1 MFRYNASLLLWNSL
15 QNSSMHTK
23 IIPLQFLCK
32 NNRRCR
38 KASCTCI
45 WIRVEYIITS
55 VQSYSYHH
63 LLASRSALKHMMI
76 LCSDLLCGE
85 GLCLSSSVWLGNL
98 NTFNLVLWDS
108 EFQFYLIYLD
118 WLFTTRTQIFSFLQ
132 IILSLKNKRL
142 CFLSNFNKSNLI
154 FNVLNIICLKFSN
167 KVI

>member
-1 MFRYNASLLLWNSL
+1 MFTDNASLLLWNSL
-15 QNSSMHTK
+15 QKSSMHTK

-38 KASCTCI
+38 NVSCTCI
-45 WIRVEYIITS
+45 WIRVEHIITS
-55 VQSYSYHH
+55 VQSYSYRF

-108 EFQFYLIYLD
+108 EFQFYLTYLD
-118 WLFTTRTQIFSFLQ
+118 WFLTTRTQILSFLQ
-132 IILSLKNKRL
+132 IILSLKKIKICIFSVILTNQIQ
-142 CFLSNFNKSNLI
+142 LI
-154 FNVLNIICLKFSN
+154 TLTF
-167 KVI
+167 